1 MSKFLCCPILHLL
14 VRVTIDSRLK
24 KLFIEDWNIS
34 ITKLLVHFRSY
45 SYLAIF
51 CRCLL
56 ALSIVIIPTN
66 HMLFVV
72 DGISQTSYRL
82 MNIAHQILWMNRVS
96 CLWTSW
102 IWNVI
107 TNSLW
112 SFSRNKKPKQRDR
125 KQTPTAFTKLKHGKK
140 QHKRKTSIYNS
151 IDSHCFQTTF
161 LIPI

>member
-24 KLFIEDWNIS
+24 KLLIEDWNIS

-56 ALSIVIIPTN
+56 AWSILIIPTN

-82 MNIAHQILWMNRVS
+82 MNIAYQILWMNRVS
-96 CLWTSW
+96 LLFEHLDFEMLLQTHSEASQETK
-102 IWNVI
+102 NQ
-107 TNSLW
+107 NSGIG
-112 SFSRNKKPKQRDR
+112 NKLQQPSQ
-125 KQTPTAFTKLKHGKK
+125 
-140 QHKRKTSIYNS
+140 S
-151 IDSHCFQTTF
+151 
-161 LIPI
+161 

>member
-1 MSKFLCCPILHLL
+1 MTKKCSILHLL
-14 VRVTIDSRLK
+14 VRVTIDSGLK
-24 KLFIEDWNIS
+24 KLLIEDWNIS

-56 ALSIVIIPTN
+56 AWSILIIPTN

-96 CLWTSW
+96 LLIEHLDFEMLFQTHAEAPQETKNQNSR
-102 IWNVI
+102 IGSI
-107 TNSLW
+107 TNSQETNSNSL
-112 SFSRNKKPKQRDR
+112 
-125 KQTPTAFTKLKHGKK
+125 
-140 QHKRKTSIYNS
+140 HKAKTWNE
-151 IDSHCFQTTF
+151 TT
-161 LIPI
+161 

>member
-24 KLFIEDWNIS
+24 KLLIEDWNIS

-56 ALSIVIIPTN
+56 AWSILIIPTN

-72 DGISQTSYRL
+72 DGISQTSYRF

-96 CLWTSW
+96 LLFEHLEFEMLLQTQSEASQETKNQN
-102 IWNVI
+102 IGI
-107 TNSLW
+107 G
-112 SFSRNKKPKQRDR
+112 NKLQQPSQ
-125 KQTPTAFTKLKHGKK
+125 
-140 QHKRKTSIYNS
+140 S
-151 IDSHCFQTTF
+151 
-161 LIPI
+161 

>member
-1 MSKFLCCPILHLL
+1 MTKKCSIFHLL
-14 VRVTIDSRLK
+14 VSVNIDSRLK
-24 KLFIEDWNIS
+24 KLLIEDWNIS

-56 ALSIVIIPTN
+56 AWSILIIPTN

-96 CLWTSW
+96 LLIEHLDFEMLLQTHAEAPQETKNQNSR
-102 IWNVI
+102 IGSI
-107 TNSLW
+107 TNNQETNSNSL
-112 SFSRNKKPKQRDR
+112 
-125 KQTPTAFTKLKHGKK
+125 
-140 QHKRKTSIYNS
+140 HKVKRWKE
-151 IDSHCFQTTF
+151 TT
-161 LIPI
+161 

>member
-24 KLFIEDWNIS
+24 KLLIEDWNIS

-56 ALSIVIIPTN
+56 AWSILIIPTN

-96 CLWTSW
+96 LLFEHLEFEMLLQTLSEASQETK
-102 IWNVI
+102 NQ
-107 TNSLW
+107 NSGIG
-112 SFSRNKKPKQRDR
+112 NKLQQPSQ
-125 KQTPTAFTKLKHGKK
+125 
-140 QHKRKTSIYNS
+140 S
-151 IDSHCFQTTF
+151 
-161 LIPI
+161 

>member
-24 KLFIEDWNIS
+24 KLLIEDWNIS
-34 ITKLLVHFRSY
+34 ITTLLVHFRSY

-56 ALSIVIIPTN
+56 AWSILIIPTN

-96 CLWTSW
+96 LLFEHLEFEMLLQTHSEASQETKNQN
-102 IWNVI
+102 IGI
-107 TNSLW
+107 G
-112 SFSRNKKPKQRDR
+112 NKLQQPSQ
-125 KQTPTAFTKLKHGKK
+125 
-140 QHKRKTSIYNS
+140 S
-151 IDSHCFQTTF
+151 
-161 LIPI
+161 